1 MLKNRFPTL
10 LVWSSAL
17 VCLLVP
23 MALAESAPR
32 VVALGGG
39 LVLYLALVP
48 AFLLPYQYQWRGAA
62 TAFVLGEVALLGSA
76 FLMVKQGFPAVG
88 LGPVNVAL
96 VLISVGAGQ
105 VTTLL
110 HRSRIEA
117 EETALSDPGTGLPNR
132 RHALLHLN
140 RGFAA
145 AVRGT
150 SLTVVAFDL
159 DNFKQVN
166 DKHGHAT
173 GDHVLY
179 TFARILRERTRE
191 MNLSARLGGEEFI
204 SILEN
209 SGLEGAVTFAEEVRM
224 AMEVTPFSFGNVTVS
239 AGIASY
245 EKGMASPDVL
255 RAAADQA
262 LYQAKT
268 RGRNQVAVVGAVP
281 SRGKYHPVE
290 LEVRGPPP
298 GRGERILIV
307 EDDREMRAELS
318 TALRRAGFDVIEAPS
333 AEQAIRIVRGL
344 GAPPSLVI
352 TDLIMTSMTGF
363 GLMAELRSIR
373 PLLPALYLVDG
384 LPEHRYPDETA
395 GGASRFLR
403 KPILLADLTQSIR
416 QLVDADAPRGG
427 QAAPSTLVP
436 TASRRIHVMASQRR
450 MGADLCGRLRDLG
463 YEHVIEV
470 RTDEPTRPEPP
481 ELLVVWPEEPVD
493 RTIVGVEPYLARW
506 PSEARPGV
514 LVLASKLPR
523 EVAARWPALF
533 PALLITPGSS
543 SEELEVSVRHLLE
556 VRSLSDRYV
565 KGQRGMAA
573 QLAAH
578 SAELESQKHDLLL
591 RLAKVA
597 ELRDDLTGK
606 HAERVGW
613 LAAQLGAEIGLPT
626 ETVDLLLH
634 AAPLHDLGKIAT
646 PDAILNKPGALTLI
660 ERDLM
665 RQHTVIGAQLLSGSS
680 HRLLQEAERIA
691 RSHHERWDGRG
702 YPQCLQGDEIP
713 IMARIVAVADAYD
726 CITHTR
732 SYREAFSPERAVQ
745 IILTDA
751 GSHFDPV
758 VARALSELA
767 HRGELPSDWPA
778 PSVTLAERIA

>member
-10 LVWSSAL
+10 LAWSSAL

-23 MALAESAPR
+23 VALAQSVPR

-39 LVLYLALVP
+39 LALYLALVP
-48 AFLLPYQYQWRGAA
+48 AFVLPYRYQWRGSAA
-62 TAFVLGEVALLGSA
+62 AFVLGEAALVASA
-76 FLMVKQGFPAVG
+76 FFMVQQGYPPVG
-88 LGPVNVAL
+88 FGPINVAL

-110 HRSRIEA
+110 HRSRLEA

-173 GDHVLY
+173 GDHVLN

-209 SGLEGAVTFAEEVRM
+209 AGLEGAVTFAEEVRM

-262 LYQAKT
+262 LYQAKM

-290 LEVRGPPP
+290 VESRGPPP
-298 GRGERILIV
+298 GRGERILLV
-307 EDDREMRAELS
+307 EDDRETRAELG
-318 TALRRAGFDVIEAPS
+318 TALRRSGFDVIEAPS
-333 AEQAIRIVRGL
+333 GEQAIRIVRGL
-344 GAPPSLVI
+344 GSPPAMVI
-352 TDLIMTSMTGF
+352 TDLIMHSMTGL
-363 GLMAELRSIR
+363 GLMSELRSIR
-373 PLLPALYLVDG
+373 PSLPALYLVDG
-384 LPEHRYPDETA
+384 LPEHRYPEETS
-395 GGASRFLR
+395 GGASGFLR
-403 KPILLADLTQSIR
+403 KPVLLGDLTQSIR
-416 QLVDADAPRGG
+416 KLLDVEVPQGAGG
-427 QAAPSTLVP
+427 ASPGFLPAAL
-436 TASRRIHVMASQRR
+436 RRIHVMASQRR
-450 MGADLCGRLRDLG
+450 MGTELCTRLRDLG
-463 YEHVIEV
+463 YEHVVEV
-470 RTDEPTRPEPP
+470 RGDEHIPGEPP
-481 ELLVVWPEEPVD
+481 ELLVVWPEEPVE
-493 RTIVGVEPYLARW
+493 RTLGGVEPYLARW

-514 LVLASKLPR
+514 LLLSARVPR
-523 EVAARWPALF
+523 EVASRWPALF
-533 PALLITPGSS
+533 PALLIGPSAST
-543 SEELEVSVRHLLE
+543 EELEISVRHLLE

-565 KGQRGMAA
+565 RGQRGMAA

-597 ELRDDLTGK
+597 ELRDDLTGR

-613 LAAQLGAEIGLPT
+613 LAAQLGSEIGLPP
-626 ETVDLLLH
+626 ETVDLLMH

-646 PDAILNKPGALTLI
+646 PDAILNKPGSLTLI

-745 IILTDA
+745 IIVTDA

-758 VARALSELA
+758 VARALAELA
-767 HRGELPSDWPA
+767 QRGELPSDWPS